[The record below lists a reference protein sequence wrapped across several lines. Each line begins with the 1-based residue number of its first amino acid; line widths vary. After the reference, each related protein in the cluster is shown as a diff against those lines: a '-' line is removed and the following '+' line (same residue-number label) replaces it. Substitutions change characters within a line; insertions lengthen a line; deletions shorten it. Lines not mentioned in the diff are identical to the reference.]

1 MKINVNNESQKQIY
15 HKVQDQLSFN
25 CTYAEEQHH
34 LLLTSLL
41 PPQLGV
47 LRPQV
52 PDLVLVRTERAKVR
66 DITDHL
72 ELHLILP

>member
-1 MKINVNNESQKQIY
+1 MLIMKALEGVYQSSIVIQVYIC
-15 HKVQDQLSFN
+15 LR
-25 CTYAEEQHH
+25 AAL
-34 LLLTSLL
+34 LLLTSLLLL

-66 DITDHL
+66 DITQHL

>member
-1 MKINVNNESQKQIY
+1 MLIMKALEGVYQSSVVIQVYIC
-15 HKVQDQLSFN
+15 LR
-25 CTYAEEQHH
+25 AAL
-34 LLLTSLL
+34 LLLTSLLLL

-66 DITDHL
+66 DITQHL